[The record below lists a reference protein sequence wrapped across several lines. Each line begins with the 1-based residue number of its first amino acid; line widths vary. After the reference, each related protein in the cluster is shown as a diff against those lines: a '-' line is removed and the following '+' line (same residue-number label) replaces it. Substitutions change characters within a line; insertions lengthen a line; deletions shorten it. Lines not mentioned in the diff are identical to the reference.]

1 VDQGQGLVLGELQ
14 LRYRRVQE
22 ALAEQIRRE
31 GRSPGSPLPPERAL
45 AEHFR
50 VSRVTL
56 RRALAELERSG
67 VIARARGR
75 GWVVAGNRI
84 GEPPNVLMS
93 FSEMAAS
100 RGLRPSSRVI
110 TTRVRPATID
120 EAETLGLAP
129 GADLFELERVRMM
142 DGVPILIDLTRIPT
156 AIAPG
161 LERIDFSSTSL
172 YAELETRFGLRPT
185 RARISVEAVT
195 ASDRQSELLGVD
207 PGQPLLFCR
216 QLTQDELGRLIELC
230 AMAYR
235 GDRYRLRATLGRP
248 SRGATAAGTDGL
260 PNSEDGLGT

>member
-1 VDQGQGLVLGELQ
+1 VLNELQ

-22 ALAEQIRRE
+22 ALADQIRRE

-45 AEHFR
+45 AEHFG

-56 RRALAELERSG
+56 RRALAELERTGTIS
-67 VIARARGR
+67 RARGR
-75 GWVVAGNRI
+75 GWVVAANRI

-110 TTRVRPATID
+110 ASRVRSATID

-142 DGVPILIDLTRIPT
+142 DAVPILIDLTRIPI

-161 LERIDFSSTSL
+161 LELLDFSSSSL
-172 YAELETRFGLRPT
+172 YAELETRFGFRPA
-185 RARISVEAVT
+185 RAKISVEAV
-195 ASDRQSELLGVD
+195 AANERQAELLGVEL
-207 PGQPLLFCR
+207 GQPLLFCR
-216 QLTQDELGRLIELC
+216 QLTEDELGRLVELC
-230 AMAYR
+230 DMAYR
-235 GDRYRLRATLGRP
+235 GDRYRLRATLVRSDPTLASADGKAEVP
-248 SRGATAAGTDGL
+248 AGEEDDG
-260 PNSEDGLGT
+260 T